1 MVATAWDSLLLL
13 ARGFSLALK
22 SEDLTGMTVSAAQA
36 FILALQ
42 FILGISYLLY
52 ALGRM
57 LVTIPWKWSAMAR
70 WHSLRGRANSVKRNL
85 YEGVVSKDV

>member
-1 MVATAWDSLLLL
+1 MAATAWDSLLLL

-22 SEDLTGMTVSAAQA
+22 SENLTGMTVSVAQA

-42 FILGISYLLY
+42 FLGISYLLY

-57 LVTIPWKWSAMAR
+57 LVTIPWKWSGMAGAA
-70 WHSLRGRANSVKRNL
+70 WRAGTLSEDAL
-85 YEGVVSKDV
+85 IP

>member
-1 MVATAWDSLLLL
+1 MAATALDSLLLL

-22 SEDLTGMTVSAAQA
+22 SENLTGMTVSVAQA

-42 FILGISYLLY
+42 FLGISYLLY

-57 LVTIPWKWSAMAR
+57 LVTIPWKWSGMAR

-85 YEGVVSKDV
+85 YEGSSV

>member
-1 MVATAWDSLLLL
+1 MAATAWHSLLLL

-42 FILGISYLLY
+42 FLGISYLLY

-57 LVTIPWKWSAMAR
+57 LVTIPWKWSGMAR
-70 WHSLRGRANSVKRNL
+70 WHSL
-85 YEGVVSKDV
+85 